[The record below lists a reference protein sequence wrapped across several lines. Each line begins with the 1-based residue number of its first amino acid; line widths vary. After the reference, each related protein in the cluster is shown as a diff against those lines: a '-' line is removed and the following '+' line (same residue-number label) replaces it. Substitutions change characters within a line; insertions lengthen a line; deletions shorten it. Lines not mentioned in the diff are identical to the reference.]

1 MSADLKLVATALS
14 QPPFNKKWSIIQ
26 LHDELP
32 VEDLLITIFEI
43 AAYIDESNQPSVFA
57 VDRDFQEKVYRLAD
71 FLRML
76 KFEPAVSSV

>member
-1 MSADLKLVATALS
+1 MTADLRLVATALS

-26 LHDELP
+26 LHDELAG
-32 VEDLLITIFEI
+32 EELLATIFEI
-43 AAYIDESNQPSVFA
+43 ATYIDEANKNSVFA
-57 VDRDFQEKVYRLAD
+57 VDKEFQEKVYRLSE